1 MATLTPGV
9 LLKLLQHI
17 NSDVKVTGEH
27 RSALLQV
34 ISIVPAL
41 AGSELW
47 PNQGF
52 YIKVSDSSHA
62 TYVSLGEEHDD
73 LILSDKLQ
81 LGQFI
86 HVDRLEAGSPVPLL
100 RGVRPLPGRHQCVGN
115 PEDLVATVVPTSSN
129 DTSMQPDLFQ
139 PDLRTS
145 DTIDSFSRNAS
156 NRFDPSSA
164 ESIAGKNAERSH
176 GMSNG
181 HAIMGRSPSN
191 GSHRFHD
198 VEVTTVEKTI
208 EISSDDF
215 GAQLTER
222 LARGSMSRNTS
233 FKPEGRSNAPQQED
247 PTRRKVCTDKP
258 KAYVDCNTAALQ
270 KETNKTSS
278 PTSRS
283 QSIMSSLFTDR
294 RSPSSLFT
302 RSVVACP
309 EDRVIPY
316 RDTATA
322 TSRAKQTSPLTK
334 RSVSTGRVVNGVVDA
349 TKRRSMGSSVTGVR
363 GNEPAV
369 TVAGKS
375 LRKSWE
381 GAKSNGKDRPQPK
394 AASAKPDVKATLWSS
409 VSGSRKLGVDGN
421 GNSTS
426 LDRGPSSPHVA
437 NGRASHNRV
446 DSNCSGVGSVSPT
459 HSISSVNNAN
469 DVEVTSALTSG
480 NSWESL
486 PGNLATFGMEAMQ
499 SREAAT
505 LAAVEAL
512 QEASAAES
520 VLRSLSMFA
529 ELCAVAR
536 TDHPQPS
543 VEYFLNLHQSLKNA
557 VAVSD
562 ALSTARN
569 SPETASDTEGNE
581 PSNNNDKAQVVMEK
595 SRSAASWVNA
605 ALTSDLAAFSIQ
617 SKQGPGLRSSVSK
630 RATSQQLQVMLDN
643 GPSTVPRGRS
653 SSPSV
658 TTRAT
663 LSTPSSPKARTAL
676 SSVGYIANEK
686 RTAAES
692 RSQSPVPVLS
702 SSRRANAI
710 SRIGLGKSS
719 KSSSKVTP
727 EVQPVMDVK
736 PVPPVAT
743 AATPPPTW
751 VRGKGVAETAELA
764 KQVEREAQRWFLN
777 FMEGALDVGFHVATS
792 SANQEREDH
801 LLHGAKVMSQQ
812 ENSHIATMLSQL
824 KRVNDWL
831 DQVGEGLD
839 AKLIETK
846 ARLKRKI
853 YDFLLQHVES
863 AAAALGNVSS
873 ITVYS
878 KPQLVN

>member
-1 MATLTPGV
+1 
-9 LLKLLQHI
+9 
-17 NSDVKVTGEH
+17 
-27 RSALLQV
+27 
-34 ISIVPAL
+34 
-41 AGSELW
+41 
-47 PNQGF
+47 
-52 YIKVSDSSHA
+52 
-62 TYVSLGEEHDD
+62 
-73 LILSDKLQ
+73 
-81 LGQFI
+81 
-86 HVDRLEAGSPVPLL
+86 
-100 RGVRPLPGRHQCVGN
+100 
-115 PEDLVATVVPTSSN
+115 
-129 DTSMQPDLFQ
+129 
-139 PDLRTS
+139 
-145 DTIDSFSRNAS
+145 
-156 NRFDPSSA
+156 
-164 ESIAGKNAERSH
+164 
-176 GMSNG
+176 
-181 HAIMGRSPSN
+181 
-191 GSHRFHD
+191 
-198 VEVTTVEKTI
+198 
-208 EISSDDF
+208 
-215 GAQLTER
+215 
-222 LARGSMSRNTS
+222 
-233 FKPEGRSNAPQQED
+233 
-247 PTRRKVCTDKP
+247 
-258 KAYVDCNTAALQ
+258 
-270 KETNKTSS
+270 
-278 PTSRS
+278 
-283 QSIMSSLFTDR
+283 
-294 RSPSSLFT
+294 
-302 RSVVACP
+302 
-309 EDRVIPY
+309 
-316 RDTATA
+316 
-322 TSRAKQTSPLTK
+322 
-334 RSVSTGRVVNGVVDA
+334 
-349 TKRRSMGSSVTGVR
+349 
-363 GNEPAV
+363 
-369 TVAGKS
+369 
-375 LRKSWE
+375 
-381 GAKSNGKDRPQPK
+381 
-394 AASAKPDVKATLWSS
+394 
-409 VSGSRKLGVDGN
+409 
-421 GNSTS
+421 
-426 LDRGPSSPHVA
+426 
-437 NGRASHNRV
+437 
-446 DSNCSGVGSVSPT
+446 
-459 HSISSVNNAN
+459 
-469 DVEVTSALTSG
+469 
-480 NSWESL
+480 
-486 PGNLATFGMEAMQ
+486 
-499 SREAAT
+499 
-505 LAAVEAL
+505 
-512 QEASAAES
+512 
-520 VLRSLSMFA
+520 MFA

-569 SPETASDTEGNE
+569 SPETATDSEGNE
-581 PSNNNDKAQVVMEK
+581 PSNNNDKGQVVMEK

-812 ENSHIATMLSQL
+812 ENSYIATMLSQL